1 MKKYLQGLI
10 FVWLLM
16 LIFCLTACS
25 QRSSGDSGVP
35 TAELTETIS
44 TETSQAGELN
54 NTASEPTI
62 EPQTDPQSTL
72 KTEELLAP
80 EEEILA
86 AVSQGDLVAIIDRS
100 LKTLIPQLDSLSVK
114 LEKVGTAEPLAVD
127 DLEQVAL
134 DIDQVKDQIDATG
147 EQLEVFYF
155 LYGEKQDDF
164 IAFLYSLEEDMDSVL
179 VSVISLSEIVNNDQ
193 YSGKDQS
200 EALSEIADDMKIQLA
215 NLQLNVEDIIT
226 AYESSKNKE

>member
-1 MKKYLQGLI
+1 MTQLNHRMI
-10 FVWLLM
+10 
-16 LIFCLTACS
+16 T
-25 QRSSGDSGVP
+25 GDSGVP

-164 IAFLYSLEEDMDSVL
+164 IAFLYSLEEDMDS
-179 VSVISLSEIVNNDQ
+179 
-193 YSGKDQS
+193 
-200 EALSEIADDMKIQLA
+200 
-215 NLQLNVEDIIT
+215 
-226 AYESSKNKE
+226 